1 MNVHFQCVIQVC
13 RFNCPEPVCPDSPQG
28 PENRQN
34 PPGVGSVTSYAG
46 PSFTTARSFL
56 VPQQSGQVSQ
66 ALPPVIP
73 QGPQINQVLPPQVLQ
88 HNPQLHLVAPGAP
101 PGLLPN
107 QINIATH
114 PAAPRQGGGGGRRRH
129 GPPRGPSARVDPRNP
144 LHRQNQHQ
152 SRYLVLWNIIIEI

>member
-13 RFNCPEPVCPDSPQG
+13 RFNCPEPVCPDSNQG
-28 PENRQN
+28 AENRQN
-34 PPGVGSVTSYAG
+34 PAAVGSVTSYAG
-46 PSFTTARSFL
+46 PSFTTARSFV

-88 HNPQLHLVAPGAP
+88 QLSNPQLQLVSPGPP

-114 PAAPRQGGGGGRRRH
+114 PGAPRPGGGRRRH
-129 GPPRGPSARVDPRNP
+129 GPPRAPSARVDPRNALPP

-152 SRYLVLWNIIIEI
+152 SRYF